1 MGPYGENLAEGYG
14 NLNGMDAV
22 KMWVSEKPNYDYASN
37 SCVGDECLH
46 YTQVVWRKS
55 TQLGC
60 GRVKCQNG
68 WCPRLP
74 LLCTKLPTDYVQ
86 CPQFARAA
94 VGVGPV
100 TWDNTVAAFAQ
111 NYANQRIGDCA
122 LVHSGGGGKYGEN
135 LAWSSADLSGTDA
148 VKMWVDEKA
157 DYDYNSN
164 TCAAGKVCGHYTQ
177 VVWRDSV
184 RIGCAKVR
192 CNNGGT
198 FYSACNNG

>member
-1 MGPYGENLAEGYG
+1 M
-14 NLNGMDAV
+14 
-22 KMWVSEKPNYDYASN
+22 VSFNISL
-37 SCVGDECLH
+37 S
-46 YTQVVWRKS
+46 
-55 TQLGC
+55 
-60 GRVKCQNG
+60 
-68 WCPRLP
+68 
-74 LLCTKLPTDYVQ
+74 LLCLVGLALFFPSYAQNSAQDYVNAHNS
-86 CPQFARAA
+86 ARAA

-157 DYDYNSN
+157 DYDYNTNS
-164 TCAAGKVCGHYTQ
+164 CAPGKACGHYTQ
-177 VVWRDSV
+177 VVWRNSV

-198 FYSACNNG
+198 FIGCNYDPPGNYVGQKPY